1 MPRPTDANTTR
12 DRLLLAAAQVLHE
25 SGDRT
30 ASTRAICERAGVQAP
45 TLYHHF
51 GSKQGLIDAVIRHGF
66 EQYLGPDPPASES
79 IDPIDAVRD
88 GWDRHVQFGLDHP
101 GFYALLYGSVER
113 GRPCAITSPALSRLT
128 ELLDGAA
135 RAGRLRVPPPEAAAQ
150 LLAAN
155 VGVTL
160 SLIAQPE
167 DLTDLSLSVRVREAV
182 LAAVCIPPAPPP
194 PVAPVSAR
202 AAAAIALAANLGD
215 GSELTA
221 GETALLRELL
231 QRLGSGH
238 VAGRDGQAP

>member
-1 MPRPTDANTTR
+1 MKRSTASNTTR
-12 DRLLLAAAQVLHE
+12 DRLLLAVAQLLHE
-25 SGDRT
+25 SGGRI

-51 GSKQGLIDAVIRHGF
+51 GSKQGLIDTVIRHGF
-66 EQYLGPDPPASES
+66 EQYLEPDRRAGQS

-101 GFYALLYGSVER
+101 GFYALLYGNVER

-135 RAGRLRVPPPEAAAQ
+135 KAGRLRIPPAEAAAQ

-160 SLIAQPE
+160 TLIAQPE
-167 DLTDLSLSVRVREAV
+167 DRTDLALSIRVREV
-182 LAAVCIPPAPPP
+182 ILTAVCISPAPPP
-194 PVAPVSAR
+194 PRALVSAR
-202 AAAAIALAANLGD
+202 AAAAIALAATLGD
-215 GSELTA
+215 DGGLTA

-231 QRLGSGH
+231 QRLGSPVVGP
-238 VAGRDGQAP
+238 GEPSS